1 MFLLS
6 LALELWLQYTCLN
19 SNVRWWDAVNSN
31 TCYPHFHVYIWT
43 KFNIIW
49 YCSFSFTS
57 PVDMGWDV
65 ISSQWHTE
73 AALLYNIGRP
83 FNLHTNHFGFYQII
97 EVRLMTTDISPG
109 HWVLVSL
116 NMLEQMYMYVSF
128 WCTGYIWTVHFSLC
142 EQLIFSPEKWKLN
155 IKWNTA

>member
-19 SNVRWWDAVNSN
+19 SNVSSRDAVNTN

-49 YCSFSFTS
+49 YCSFSFSS

-65 ISSQWHTE
+65 IRSQWHTE

-109 HWVLVSL
+109 HWVLVSRANIHVCIIVMHWLHL
-116 NMLEQMYMYVSF
+116 NSSF
-128 WCTGYIWTVHFSLC
+128 LIMWTV
-142 EQLIFSPEKWKLN
+142 N
-155 IKWNTA
+155 ILTWEMKA